1 MLDDNPMR
9 FSGGIHKLTHFIY
22 NIAQIKPYVELE
34 YKPPDNMANFE
45 EKGDTEV
52 SIGLQENIYAL

>member
-22 NIAQIKPYVELE
+22 NIAQIKPCEGKTLKNTNNLFIACRARVQ
-34 YKPPDNMANFE
+34 
-45 EKGDTEV
+45 TTR
-52 SIGLQENIYAL
+52 